1 MRLSAMPLLVLALLA
16 LGGCGK
22 NQFTT
27 ATPQDAYTAFHE
39 HVKRGE
45 YKEAYAAL
53 SQGTQRVLTARAQAL
68 KETSGG
74 KTDLEPYELLFMNSA
89 PPADVTEITLGP
101 VEGDVATVR
110 MLSSGQ
116 PREVRLVREASGWKV
131 DLSESL
137 KP

>member
-22 NQFTT
+22 TQF
-27 ATPQDAYTAFHE
+27 ATPKDAYTSFHE

-45 YKEAYAAL
+45 YKLAYAAL
-53 SQGTQRVLTARAQAL
+53 SQGTREALTARAQAL
-68 KETSGG
+68 KEASGG
-74 KTDLEPYELLFMNSA
+74 KMDAEPYELLFMKSA
-89 PPADVTEITLGP
+89 PPSDVTDIVVRE
-101 VEGDVATVR
+101 EGDVATVR

-131 DLSESL
+131 DLLDSL